1 MYNPFSMKRIL
12 NPVGSGVITFGG
24 GSSEGAANSGGGS
37 RADKKGA
44 AAVMSAPKPVYTHLQ

>member
-24 GSSEGAANSGGGS
+24 GSSE
-37 RADKKGA
+37 
-44 AAVMSAPKPVYTHLQ
+44 VMKEILSKMEEYQSE